1 MTYWGVSFL
10 AVFLPLTIIIYNIVP
25 QKHRWKVLLVASAA
39 FFWSISSKLIVYLI
53 FTTIIMHEFGLW
65 FAVNQKEKEEKL
77 QNCEKEQRKQIKQE
91 YLKKQRRVLVF
102 TSLIQIGILAVLKYS
117 GFFASNINNLLSFLN
132 IPIQIPISR
141 FLIPIGI
148 SFYTLQAVSYMID
161 VYKEK
166 IKPEANIFKLAL
178 FISFFPQIME
188 GPICRY
194 SETAEQLYKG
204 EKVTYHTLTFGLQRM
219 LYGMMKKMVIADRL
233 NPIVT
238 NIFCDYAKYDGG
250 IVAVGMILYTLQL
263 YMDFSGTMDIVIGI
277 AEIFGVKMPENFRQP
292 FFSKTISEFWTRWH
306 ITLGAWFRD
315 YIFYPVSLTDKC
327 KKLTTKL
334 RKKVGNFYGPLA
346 ASTIAL
352 FCVWICNGLWHGEA
366 WNYIFFGM
374 YHFTLILIGRVIEPL
389 VKKVND
395 KLHINSNNFIYK
407 GLQIIRTTIL
417 VFIGELFFRADG
429 LSTGIVMF
437 KEMITKFSFN
447 LIKDGTILQLGI
459 DKADFIIVA
468 ITVIIIFVI
477 SLLKEKKVNIRES
490 IGNKN
495 IVVRWT
501 LYYALI
507 LMIIIFGAYGIGY
520 IPVDPMYAQF

>member
-10 AVFLPLTIIIYNIVP
+10 WVFLPLTIIIYNILP
-25 QKHRWKVLLVASAA
+25 QKHRWKVLLVASGI
-39 FFWSISSKLIVYLI
+39 FFWSISGKLIAYLI
-53 FTTIIMHEFGLW
+53 FTTIVMHEFGLW
-65 FAVNQKEKEEKL
+65 FAVIQKEKNEKL
-77 QNCEKEQRKQIKQE
+77 QNVEKEERKQIKQE
-91 YLKKQRRVLVF
+91 YQKRQRKVLVF
-102 TSLIQIGILAVLKYS
+102 VSLIQIGIIAVLKYS
-117 GFFASNINNLLSFLN
+117 GFFTSNINSLLSLLN
-132 IPIQIPISR
+132 IPIQLKINN

-166 IKPEANIFKLAL
+166 IKPETNIGKLAL
-178 FISFFPQIME
+178 FIGFFPQIME

-204 EKVTYHTLTFGLQRM
+204 EKVTYHTLTFGIQRM
-219 LYGMMKKMVIADRL
+219 LYGLMKKMVIADRL
-233 NPIVT
+233 NPIVC
-238 NIFCDYAKYDGG
+238 NIFENYAQYDGG

-263 YMDFSGTMDIVIGI
+263 YMDFSGTMDIAIGI
-277 AEIFGVKMPENFRQP
+277 AEMFGVKMPENFRQP

-306 ITLGAWFRD
+306 ITLGTWFRD
-315 YIFYPVSLTDKC
+315 YIFYPVSLTEKC

-334 RKKVGNFYGPLA
+334 RKKIGNFYGPLA

-352 FCVWICNGLWHGEA
+352 FCVWICNGIWHGAA
-366 WNYIFFGM
+366 WSYIFFGM
-374 YHFTLILIGRVIEPL
+374 YHFTLILIGRIIEPL
-389 VKKVND
+389 VKKVNE

-407 GLQIIRTTIL
+407 GLQIVRTTIL

-429 LSTGIVMF
+429 LSTGLVMF
-437 KEMITKFSFN
+437 KEMVTKFSFN

-468 ITVIIIFVI
+468 IATVIIFII
-477 SLLKEKKVNIRES
+477 SLLKEKKINIRES
-490 IGNKN
+490 IAKKN
-495 IVVRWT
+495 IVLRWT

-507 LMIIIFGAYGIGY
+507 IMIIVFGAYGIGY

>member
-10 AVFLPLTIIIYNIVP
+10 WVFLPLTIIIYNILP
-25 QKHRWKVLLVASAA
+25 QKHRWKVLLVASGI
-39 FFWSISSKLIVYLI
+39 FFWSISGKLIAYLI
-53 FTTIIMHEFGLW
+53 FTTIVMHEFGLW
-65 FAVNQKEKEEKL
+65 FAVIQKEKNEKL
-77 QNCEKEQRKQIKQE
+77 QNVEKEERKQIKQE
-91 YLKKQRRVLVF
+91 YQKRQRKVLVF
-102 TSLIQIGILAVLKYS
+102 VSLIQIGIIAVLKYS
-117 GFFASNINNLLSFLN
+117 GFFTSNINSLLSLLN
-132 IPIQIPISR
+132 IPIQLKINN

-166 IKPEANIFKLAL
+166 IKPETNIGKLAL
-178 FISFFPQIME
+178 FIGFFPQIME

-194 SETAEQLYKG
+194 SETVEQLYKG
-204 EKVTYHTLTFGLQRM
+204 EKVTYHTLTFGIQRM
-219 LYGMMKKMVIADRL
+219 LYGLMKKMVIADRL
-233 NPIVT
+233 NPIVC
-238 NIFCDYAKYDGG
+238 NIFENYAQYDGG

-263 YMDFSGTMDIVIGI
+263 YMDFSGTMDIAIGI
-277 AEIFGVKMPENFRQP
+277 AEMFGVKMPENFRQP

-306 ITLGAWFRD
+306 ITLGTWFRD
-315 YIFYPVSLTDKC
+315 YIFYPVSLTEKC

-334 RKKVGNFYGPLA
+334 RKKIGNFYGPLA

-352 FCVWICNGLWHGEA
+352 FCVWICNGIWHGAA
-366 WNYIFFGM
+366 WSYIFFGM
-374 YHFTLILIGRVIEPL
+374 YHFTLILIGRIIEPL
-389 VKKVND
+389 VKKVNE

-407 GLQIIRTTIL
+407 GLQIVRTTIL

-429 LSTGIVMF
+429 LSTGLVMF
-437 KEMITKFSFN
+437 KEMVTKFSFN

-468 ITVIIIFVI
+468 IATVIIFII
-477 SLLKEKKVNIRES
+477 SLLKEKKINIRES
-490 IGNKN
+490 IAKKN
-495 IVVRWT
+495 IVLRWT

-507 LMIIIFGAYGIGY
+507 IMIIVFGAYGIGY